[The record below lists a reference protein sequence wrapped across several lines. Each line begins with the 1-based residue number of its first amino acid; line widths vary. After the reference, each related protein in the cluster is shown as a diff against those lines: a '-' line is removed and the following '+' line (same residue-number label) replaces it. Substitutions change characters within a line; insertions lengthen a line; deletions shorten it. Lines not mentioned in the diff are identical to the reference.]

1 MTGSKILI
9 HVRNGS
15 AQESGNVYGEQR
27 WNWDTS
33 GGDLKIGS

>member
-1 MTGSKILI
+1 MLIL
-9 HVRNGS
+9 VRNDG
-15 AQESGNVYGEQR
+15 AQERGNVYVEQR